1 MTEARLSRAELM
13 AYGSLRMPLA
23 LLELPL
29 FVLLPILYN
38 RSFGLELSIIGAI
51 LFASRA
57 VDALADP
64 LIGTYLDRTRRSFD
78 FPRWIRAALPVLVIA
93 FAALLLP
100 PVRGAGLAIWLT
112 VFSVL
117 AYLAYSVVSIAF
129 QSWGASLSPLPE
141 EQVRLTT
148 TRETFGMVGVLLA
161 VMLLSPEHTGKLAIG
176 FCALALLA
184 SLWSYRAPA
193 PRHRGLGAGLVSD
206 TALATNS
213 AEHGDQGDARRAE
226 HTTGLSRVR
235 QNGAFRWLLTTFVFN
250 GVATAIPA
258 TLVLFFSADVL
269 KASTEQSALFL
280 GAYFLAAALGM
291 PFWLWF
297 SRQFGL
303 RNAWLIGIA
312 IAVIGFVWTL
322 GLGPGDHTT
331 FMLVCVAT
339 GFALGSDLA
348 MPPALLALVIA
359 AHGDRGAHEGAY
371 FGIWNLATKLNLAI
385 AAGLALPLTQWLGQ
399 YWSAGPAQALAL
411 IYAGL
416 PSALKL
422 IAGFVLVIS
431 PLPGGN
437 PPTPLSES
445 TT

>member
-1 MTEARLSRAELM
+1 MTDDRLSMSQLM

-38 RSFGLELSIIGAI
+38 RSFGLELSLIGAI
-51 LFASRA
+51 LFGSRA
-57 VDALADP
+57 FDAVADP
-64 LIGTYLDRTRRSFD
+64 LIGTYLDRTRRQFD
-78 FPRWIRAALPVLVIA
+78 FPRWIRLALPILVIA

-100 PVRGAGLAIWLT
+100 PLRGEGLAAWLAI
-112 VFSVL
+112 FSVL

-141 EQVRLTT
+141 QQVRLTT

-161 VMLLSPEHTGKLAIG
+161 VLMLSPEHTTKLAIG
-176 FCALALLA
+176 FAALALLA
-184 SLWSYRAPA
+184 GVWSYRAPA
-193 PRHRGLGAGLVSD
+193 PRHRQSNAETNRVSGM
-206 TALATNS
+206 A
-213 AEHGDQGDARRAE
+213 
-226 HTTGLSRVR
+226 RVR
-235 QNGAFRWLLTTFVFN
+235 GNGSFRWLLTTFVFN

-280 GAYFLAAALGM
+280 GVYFLAAALGM
-291 PFWLWF
+291 PFWLWV
-297 SRQFGL
+297 SRHFGL

-312 IAVIGFVWTL
+312 ISVVGFVWTL
-322 GLGPGDHTT
+322 GLGPGDHIT
-331 FMLVCVAT
+331 FMVICMAT

-359 AHGDRGAHEGAY
+359 ANGDRGAHEGAY

-385 AAGLALPLTQWLGQ
+385 AAGLALPLTQWLGE
-399 YWSAGPAQALAL
+399 YWSAGPAHALAL

-437 PPTPLSES
+437 PPTQFAES
-445 TT
+445 TS

>member
-1 MTEARLSRAELM
+1 
-13 AYGSLRMPLA
+13 
-23 LLELPL
+23 
-29 FVLLPILYN
+29 
-38 RSFGLELSIIGAI
+38 
-51 LFASRA
+51 
-57 VDALADP
+57 
-64 LIGTYLDRTRRSFD
+64 
-78 FPRWIRAALPVLVIA
+78 
-93 FAALLLP
+93 
-100 PVRGAGLAIWLT
+100 
-112 VFSVL
+112 VL

-184 SLWSYRAPA
+184 GLWSYRAPA
-193 PRHRGLGAGLVSD
+193 PRHRAHGEQLMD
-206 TALATNS
+206 RRS
-213 AEHGDQGDARRAE
+213 AQE
-226 HTTGLSRVR
+226 TGLSRVR

-322 GLGPGDHTT
+322 GLGPGDHTS

-422 IAGFVLVIS
+422 IAAFVLVIS